1 MFLVIV
7 YTKKLTTVKNSCQLL
22 NSKNYS
28 SPTNGSNPMIRAR
41 LIATV
46 NLRWFLAP
54 VPVTRRGKI
63 FPRSEMNFL
72 SIYTSL
78 YSLNSTLFLVK

>member
-1 MFLVIV
+1 
-7 YTKKLTTVKNSCQLL
+7 
-22 NSKNYS
+22 
-28 SPTNGSNPMIRAR
+28 MIRAR

-63 FPRSEMNFL
+63 FPRSEMKRFNN
-72 SIYTSL
+72 SVSL
-78 YSLNSTLFLVK
+78 

>member
-46 NLRWFLAP
+46 SLRWF
-54 VPVTRRGKI
+54 
-63 FPRSEMNFL
+63 
-72 SIYTSL
+72 
-78 YSLNSTLFLVK
+78 